1 MTSGVAQA
9 LSLLEAWTAHSVK
22 QQHLPSAALTVVQGD
37 RPVWTKAF
45 GYAELSAKTAATPQT
60 LYPIGSITKTFTA
73 LAILQLHEDGK
84 LRLDD
89 RVRDHVKTAPV
100 HARDAGLLDVTIR
113 ELLTHSSGLQRDLP
127 GTWWSEPSFPAQIA
141 DDFSA
146 TYPSSTQW
154 KYSNVGYALL
164 GEVIAAASGD
174 PWARHIERRI
184 LGPLGMTSTV
194 AMPHRDDARLATG
207 YSRPAPGEPHMPALR
222 ADHGAVSPAGG
233 MASTIEDMGRYL
245 AFHMGSG
252 GSVLGGKSLREMH
265 RPQWLL
271 DDWQTAWGLGMR
283 VRRVDGRVRVGHPG
297 ATPGFA
303 AVMEFIPALKLG
315 VVVLTN
321 ADDGNPAGY
330 CDYALQL
337 LTPIVAREMAR
348 AAPSLA
354 DDAER
359 YCGLYRSENGHMTMF
374 VAALDGQLA
383 LIAPGAPNPYAARV
397 VLERTPEPH
406 AFIMRSSIAFG
417 TLPFGERLTFS
428 TSAEGEVIGYDI
440 TPGARFV
447 RESALIQALYTG
459 AERRKPQALYTGT
472 ERRKP
477 TLTVYTGTDRRKPL
491 HAGTERRKPPL
502 TLYTGTERRE
512 RPQGSYTG
520 VERRRGRQ
528 QAGAR

>member
-9 LSLLEAWTAHSVK
+9 LSLLDAWTAHSAK
-22 QQHLPSAALTVVQGD
+22 QQHLPSVALTVVQGD

-45 GYAELSAKTAATPQT
+45 GYADLSAKRAATPQT
-60 LYPIGSITKTFTA
+60 LYRIGSITKTFTA
-73 LAILQLHEDGK
+73 LAMLQLHEDGK
-84 LRLDD
+84 LGLDD
-89 RVRDHVKTAPV
+89 RVRDHVKTAAI
-100 HARDAGLLDVTIR
+100 HARDAALLDVTIR

-127 GTWWSEPSFPAQIA
+127 GTWWSGPSFPAQIA
-141 DDFSA
+141 DHFSA

-184 LGPLGMTSTV
+184 LGPLGMTSTE
-194 AMPHRDDARLATG
+194 AMPHRDEARLATG

-222 ADHGAVSPAGG
+222 ADHGAIGPAGG

-245 AFHMGSG
+245 AFHMGGG
-252 GSVLGGKSLREMH
+252 GSVLGAKSLREMH

-283 VRRVDGRVRVGHPG
+283 VRRVDGWVRVGHPG
-297 ATPGFA
+297 TTPGFA
-303 AVMEFIPALKLG
+303 ATMEFVPALKLG
-315 VVVLTN
+315 VTVLTN
-321 ADDGNPAGY
+321 ADDGNSAGY

-337 LTPIVAREMAR
+337 LTPIVAKEMAR
-348 AAPSLA
+348 AAPPLG

-383 LIAPGAPNPYAARV
+383 LVAPGAPNPYAARV

-406 AFIMRSSIAFG
+406 AFIMRSSLTFG

-428 TSAEGEVIGYDI
+428 TSAEGEVTGYDI

-447 RESALIQALYTG
+447 RESALIQVLYAG
-459 AERRKPQALYTGT
+459 AERRKPQALCTGT

-477 TLTVYTGTDRRKPL
+477 TLTAV
-491 HAGTERRKPPL
+491 
-502 TLYTGTERRE
+502 YTGTERRKQLTE
-512 RPQGSYTG
+512 RRHPPLTLHTGTERRKQPQGSYTG
-520 VERRRGRQ
+520 AERRRGKQ
-528 QAGAR
+528 QAGAH